1 MSIIPTKLEAKDTG
15 RKGDAGNLLILVC
28 AASVIGIYLI
38 ATTVLISKDGVFYI
52 ERSQKLSSD
61 TINIVKT
68 HPPGYPFLIFT
79 AHKLATVFGAGSSA
93 LVWVYS
99 AQAVSLLCRV
109 LSLIPLYFIGKLLV
123 GSNKS
128 FWATLI
134 LIILPYPA
142 QFGSD
147 VLREWPHVLF
157 LSGGFLMLL
166 LGAKHGRCRMFGAAG
181 FAAGLGHMIRP
192 ECAQLVIYG
201 VLWILLRLLVP
212 KHNMNK
218 RALLGALAFLLLGFA
233 IPVTPYMAARGH
245 ILPEKLRSYFILSA
259 LSGTEKIQQSRIDG
273 SENNWT
279 ASIMPGKTVE
289 AVGVF
294 ARDMSDNLLH
304 YFVPALLIGV
314 YVRLRQ
320 KSEIGDI
327 EKFFIP
333 AFVLLNVMMMIM
345 LYRHWGYISRRHCL
359 PLTVM
364 LIFYVPAGL
373 EILAKW
379 IDDKFPG
386 NRVQNNRHSRRYFFV
401 LLVIGV
407 GICTPKL
414 IKPLGAEKRGYRA
427 AAQWLMENTRR
438 EDTVAVP
445 DSRISF
451 YAERI
456 GLVYKE
462 DIPENAKYVMRI
474 VRDGGEEPDVGGSM
488 REEISLWVDEH
499 KKSRKIVLY
508 KVL

>member
-1 MSIIPTKLEAKDTG
+1 MSIMPAKLETKDTG
-15 RKGDAGNLLILVC
+15 HKGDAGNLLVLICV
-28 AASVIGIYLI
+28 ASAIGIYLI
-38 ATTVLISKDGVFYI
+38 ATTVLISRDGVFYI
-52 ERSQKLSSD
+52 ERTQKLSSD
-61 TINIVKT
+61 AADIIKT

-93 LVWVYS
+93 LAWVYS

-109 LSLIPLYFIGKLLV
+109 LSLLPLYFIGKLLV

-142 QFGSD
+142 EFGID
-147 VLREWPHVLF
+147 VLRDWPHILF

-166 LGAKHGRCRMFGAAG
+166 LGAKHSRCRMFGVAG
-181 FAAGLGHMIRP
+181 LAAGLGHMIRP

-201 VLWILLRLLVP
+201 VLWILMRLLAP

-218 RALLGALAFLLLGFA
+218 RALLGALACLLIGFA
-233 IPVTPYMAARGH
+233 IPVTSYMATRGH
-245 ILPEKLRSYFILSA
+245 ILPKKLESYFISSA
-259 LSGTEKIQQSRIDG
+259 LSGAERIQQPRIDS
-273 SENNWT
+273 SENNFKST
-279 ASIMPGKTVE
+279 IMPGDTVKAIGE
-289 AVGVF
+289 F
-294 ARDMSDNLLH
+294 AGSMSDNLLH
-304 YFVPALLIGV
+304 YFVPALLIGA
-314 YVRLRQ
+314 YARVRR
-320 KSEIGDI
+320 KSEAGGI

-345 LYRHWGYISRRHCL
+345 LYQGWGYISRRHCL

-364 LIFYVPAGL
+364 LIFYVPVGL

-379 IDDKFPG
+379 IVDKFHG
-386 NRVQNNRHSRRYFFV
+386 KQVQNNRHSRRYFFV
-401 LLVIGV
+401 LLVIGI

-414 IKPLGAEKRGYRA
+414 IKPLGADKRGYRA
-427 AAQWLMENTRR
+427 AAQWLMDNTRQ

-445 DSRISF
+445 DARISF
-451 YAERI
+451 YAERT
-456 GLVYKE
+456 GLVYEK
-462 DIPENAKYVMRI
+462 DIPEGAKYVVRI
-474 VRDGGEEPDVGGSM
+474 VRDGDEELDAGGSM
-488 REEISLWVDEH
+488 REEISLWVDEQ